1 MGGKVSLP
9 ASLLDEVADFSESLK
24 ASLLEGVNIVVDRY
38 VYSGVAFSAA
48 KVCHSVTQLRHYVNI
63 WHRDLIILGVEIQM

>member
-1 MGGKVSLP
+1 VRIDGRQGTLTY
-9 ASLLDEVADFSESLK
+9 LLRCWMKLLMCSESLK

-48 KVCHSVTQLRHYVNI
+48 KVRHN
-63 WHRDLIILGVEIQM
+63 

>member
-48 KVCHSVTQLRHYVNI
+48 KVRHN
-63 WHRDLIILGVEIQM
+63 